1 MNYIG
6 KLYGKIG
13 RIYFD
18 TGKTS
23 EDYDELLQALKD
35 CSDELYSIHSKYGD
49 KQNARNHC
57 AALDKAENILRK
69 L

>member
-1 MNYIG
+1 MEYKG
-6 KLYGKIG
+6 KLYGKLG
-13 RIYFD
+13 NIYFD

-23 EDYDELLQALKD
+23 EDYDELLQALKE

-49 KQNARNHC
+49 KQNARDHC
-57 AALDKAENILRK
+57 TALGKAENILLK